1 MTETEDV
8 SELLFF
14 DTFSHESDA
23 DINLDLVQFP
33 KPVFIT
39 QVRIIPL
46 GARVQADFPGG
57 VRLGATN
64 PSKFDIEFFVN
75 DLGMPGASTFEN
87 LGQLQ
92 YNQNDCIHLE
102 CTQEKIPTDG
112 LVLRGWYNT
121 ITLAVYGI
129 LTNSLTENIAS
140 PPAAPCEPEEMEE
153 IAPNLSGEA
162 RNSSLQDE
170 EMKEEWKEPLPG
182 EIPGSGGHGGHERED
197 IDYDGMRG
205 RGLSSSGGEHYR
217 RDSGD
222 ERNERRT
229 RKSSRSSERSPTSS
243 RNRCHSESNDRE
255 YIRSRDRERE
265 TREREKNMR
274 DWSRSPV
281 YGHRSRRKRSERS
294 RSDIEESHKWP
305 RTPPATIVSPARP
318 RSPDYSDEES
328 PSAPHYKASKGRS
341 YNRRSSESL
350 EAVATANE
358 NPETTMPE
366 EEETPGTPV
375 EQYEPILSD
384 DEILDDEPDD
394 DSNTNDEPAPA
405 ADEFEQEIQLA
416 AAQAKPAIID
426 FNPYT
431 QPVQKFNESFVKQYD
446 KNVDVFQTLLNKYEQ
461 QTKCETLEGFKDANT
476 SAEEKEAFVY
486 LCEQLISE
494 LSYVSSDYKRRDYI
508 FKELIGKKDNL
519 KLIYNILM
527 VALDF
532 EAACAQPQPAF
543 KIRHIKTGARLMELL
558 APCAPLFEYLLH
570 TVNYDPFKAIL
581 LLYHQNYMALSIK
594 LLLLKAI
601 YALLDTKPALQYFL
615 SPAVDGYQLIL
626 DLLHSS
632 KLTRT
637 KYFLQS
643 IIKKLHLNE
652 ALATIRETC
661 TNLFVLTNYEATS
674 MEPFNILESAV
685 LQVIDALYENC
696 LSYQQPRRFLP
707 VSKKFDISVDSS
719 AQRSFANFLRAYFN
733 HHTLAESLL
742 LLLSNCDALPSSLV
756 LASLD
761 LLQALLSTHIG
772 IDYLVDD
779 GFEVAQMLVAILL
792 GIEDVPSQEMEDV
805 VDQEEAENEDT
816 EMKPLDGE
824 TKPPEQEDV
833 KKSPSQ
839 PTEPNATDVTAT
851 TTTTEIADNKSS
863 NDPEAM
869 ELAENDDIQDL
880 AQKHCKRSYEDQ
892 FIKLGIELSYK
903 VQTRYHLDAI
913 VYYSTVAEPYDAS
926 NLATHLHALYSQT
939 CNADGRQYTVE
950 VIGLNNQLH
959 IFMDLIK
966 QEQRLQAQR
975 QLSSPGAKYKSP
987 VLSYAVDMV
996 DCCVRYCENLDYL
1009 IEFGKRI
1016 LELAK
1021 NHETFEPSVSAVLQE
1036 LFVYLKP
1043 IEVANIFS
1051 YDDITPLV
1059 EVITRSMEYVTTFPG
1074 DLIMGL
1080 RILRHLAIGPVSR
1093 LYKSADTEELK
1104 HRYVALQFYAADG
1117 IQTLLQIL
1125 EKLCAYFE
1133 QPGLHTPSL
1142 MTIQGIHCC
1151 QIILPTLQIL
1161 REMLSFAIQ
1170 CRDAEFKDLTAIDHL
1185 MRTYYLM
1192 HYFPSNSPAA
1202 AEVEKSKYEI
1212 IQTLLAYTQP
1222 NEQHEELLHKSL
1234 WTQMIREILKNID
1247 SPSTFIPGLLVLA
1260 ELLPLPLPVPLPQ
1273 SDATPNGESLKT
1285 KAQRLLTERKLWSAH
1300 LHPQGSQ
1307 ISRLIEAMAPSSFPQ
1322 LSDLLTRVCLQLAD
1336 LASNMTLLISK
1347 TFSDLLCHEWSTGG
1361 QQPTA
1366 QLSRL
1371 LAFYA
1376 RLNVYPSLKISTL
1389 SILSGKL
1396 WDLLQQL
1403 LLIKNPSEVGIK
1415 CQISVHRLLESFL
1428 DTEISFIA
1436 TKNVLAN
1443 NNTNPLLNLASALP
1457 NKELIPKIAD
1467 AIFTNVMQA
1476 DVKQGEVAALGIRNM
1491 MILTDHDI
1499 TFYHLSSVLKQKK
1512 SEFQE
1517 WLAKLCENTNEN
1529 SAFTANVESLIL
1541 LFRAL
1546 TQIEDLNQQYSYI
1559 PARTLKLSGQE
1570 LAMIMGFNRE
1580 EEKTIIDRLSALL
1593 ERGGEAAEVN
1603 VSLKSDLQQLK
1614 ELLTS
1619 SDVILTSGNDEE
1631 SVASGMELNNEPT
1644 LPQTESIVSQYD
1656 ARPVFTIYDPLNGDD
1671 YQMTSDYWLQ
1681 ALNIDDLTTQDF
1693 ETQFERV
1700 TCDLTELAQTCL
1712 TPECNLSSDCKRVL
1726 HLSAS
1731 PQSNRERTP
1740 TAPCFRTRRVEVE
1753 PSTGRPEKK
1762 IFITSMRGRG
1772 YSRPPPSRGDLFRSR
1787 PPNTSRP
1794 PSLHV
1799 DDFLALETCG
1809 AQPTGPTGYNKI
1821 PPLMRGSRVG
1831 RNRGSRISAAVAYRK
1846 TKLIRTN
1853 SPLTWSESG
1862 PPSHYRSSDSHFG
1875 GGSSGEPHYVTSHF
1889 TGRIRGRGL
1898 RSRPYMR

>member
-1 MTETEDV
+1 MTEAEDV

-75 DLGMPGASTFEN
+75 DLGMPGASAFEN

-140 PPAAPCEPEEMEE
+140 PPPAPCEPEEMED
-153 IAPNLSGEA
+153 IAASISADA
-162 RNSSLQDE
+162 RNTTLQDDD
-170 EMKEEWKEPLPG
+170 MKEEWKEPLPG
-182 EIPGSGGHGGHERED
+182 EIPVTHGIERED
-197 IDYDGMRG
+197 LEYEGLRVRG
-205 RGLSSSGGEHYR
+205 ITATAGVSEHYR
-217 RDSGD
+217 RDSGE
-222 ERNERRT
+222 ERERRL

-243 RNRCHSESNDRE
+243 RNRCLSESNDRE

-265 TREREKNMR
+265 RDREKNMR
-274 DWSRSPV
+274 DDWSRSPV

-305 RTPPATIVSPARP
+305 RTPPASIVSPARP
-318 RSPDYSDEES
+318 RSPDYSDEE
-328 PSAPHYKASKGRS
+328 AAAAHYKAMKARNYG
-341 YNRRSSESL
+341 RRSSESL
-350 EAVATANE
+350 DAPASAPE
-358 NPETTMPE
+358 NPDSNMPE

-394 DSNTNDEPAPA
+394 DSNANDDQAQA
-405 ADEFEQEIQLA
+405 VDEFEQEIQLA
-416 AAQAKPAIID
+416 AISAKPAIID

-431 QPVQKFNESFVKQYD
+431 QPVQKFTESSFKQHE
-446 KNVDVFQTLLNKYEQ
+446 KDVEVFETLLRKYEH
-461 QTKCETLEGFKDANT
+461 QTKCGCLEAFKDAAT
-476 SAEEKEAFVY
+476 SAEEKENFVY
-486 LCEQLISE
+486 LCEQLINQ
-494 LSYVSSDYKRRDYI
+494 LSFVSQNYKRRNHV
-508 FKELIGKKDNL
+508 FKELFGKTENL
-519 KLIYNILM
+519 KQMYHILM

-532 EAACAQPQPAF
+532 EAACSQPQPAF

-558 APCAPLFEYLLH
+558 ATSCSLFEYLLH
-570 TVNYDPFKAIL
+570 TENYDPFKAIL
-581 LLYHQNYMALSIK
+581 ILYHQKYMALSIK
-594 LLLLKAI
+594 LLLLKSI
-601 YALLDTKPALQYFL
+601 YTLLDTKPALQHFL

-643 IIKKLHLNE
+643 LIKKLHLNE
-652 ALATIRETC
+652 ALLTIRETC
-661 TNLFVLTNYEATS
+661 TNLFVLTNYEASS
-674 MEPFNILESAV
+674 MEPYRMLEAAI
-685 LQVIDALYENC
+685 LQVIEALQENC

-707 VSKKFDISVDSS
+707 VSKKFEISVDTS
-719 AQRSFANFLRAYFN
+719 ALRSFAHSLRSYFN
-733 HHTLAESLL
+733 QHALAESLL
-742 LLLSNCDALPSSLV
+742 LLLSNSDSLPSFLL

-761 LLQALLSTHIG
+761 LLQALLSSHIG

-779 GFEVAQMLVAILL
+779 GFEVTQMLVAILL
-792 GIEDVPSQEMEDV
+792 GIEEVPPEV
-805 VDQEEAENEDT
+805 EEANLEVDEEDIA
-816 EMKPLDGE
+816 M
-824 TKPPEQEDV
+824 KPPESVTKNEED
-833 KKSPSQ
+833 KTSSPK
-839 PTEPNATDVTAT
+839 TTAT
-851 TTTTEIADNKSS
+851 PAESATQSESAEKETINESEIL
-863 NDPEAM
+863 E
-869 ELAENDDIQDL
+869 DDMQIISDKPCSRPYDL
-880 AQKHCKRSYEDQ
+880 QLTKA
-892 FIKLGIELSYK
+892 GVELSYK
-903 VQTRYHLDAI
+903 IQSRYHLDAI
-913 VYYSTVAEPYDAS
+913 VYYSNTSEHYDVGILS
-926 NLATHLHALYSQT
+926 NHLHALYSQT
-939 CNADGRQYTVE
+939 CNTEGRQYTVE
-950 VIGLNNQLH
+950 VIGLNSNLH

-966 QEQRLQAQR
+966 QEQRFQAQR

-996 DCCVRYCENLDYL
+996 DCCVRYAENLDYL

-1036 LFVYLKP
+1036 LFVHLKP
-1043 IEVANIFS
+1043 LEVANIFS

-1059 EVITRSMEYVTTFPG
+1059 EIIGRSAEYVTTFPG

-1080 RILRHLAIGPVSR
+1080 RILRHLAIGPVTK
-1093 LYKSADTEELK
+1093 LFKSADTEELK
-1104 HRYVALQFYAADG
+1104 HRYVALQFYATDG
-1117 IQTLLQIL
+1117 IQTMLQIL

-1133 QPGLHTPSL
+1133 QPGLHSPSL
-1142 MTIQGIHCC
+1142 MTLQGTYCIQIM
-1151 QIILPTLQIL
+1151 LPSLQIL

-1170 CRDAEFKDLTAIDHL
+1170 CRDVEFKDLTAIDHL
-1185 MRTYYLM
+1185 MRSYFLL
-1192 HYFPSNSPAA
+1192 HYFPSSSPVAA
-1202 AEVEKSKYEI
+1202 DVAKCKHEI

-1222 NEQHEELLHKSL
+1222 NEQDEELLHKSL

-1260 ELLPLPLPVPLPQ
+1260 ELLPLPLPVPLPLGDSSANQ
-1273 SDATPNGESLKT
+1273 EILKS

-1300 LHPQGSQ
+1300 LHPQGAQ
-1307 ISRLIEAMAPSSFPQ
+1307 IARLLEAMAPSSFPQ

-1336 LASNMTLLISK
+1336 LAPNMTLLISK
-1347 TFSDLLCHEWSTGG
+1347 TLSDLLTSEWSSVG
-1361 QQPTA
+1361 QQPSA

-1371 LAFYA
+1371 LQFYA
-1376 RLNVYPSLKISTL
+1376 RLNTHPALKISTL

-1396 WDLLQQL
+1396 WDLFQQL
-1403 LLIKNPSEVGIK
+1403 LTLKNPTELGIK
-1415 CQISVHRLLESFL
+1415 CQHSVHRILESFL
-1428 DTEISFIA
+1428 DTDISFIS
-1436 TKNVLAN
+1436 TKSLLTN
-1443 NNTNPLLNLASALP
+1443 NNANPLLNLASALP
-1457 NKELIPKIAD
+1457 NKELIPKMVE
-1467 AIFTNVMQA
+1467 AIITNVMQT
-1476 DVKQGEVAALGIRNM
+1476 DLKEEISTMGVRNLLM
-1491 MILTDHDI
+1491 LTDHDI
-1499 TFYHLSSVLKQKK
+1499 TFYHLSLMLKQKK
-1512 SEFQE
+1512 TEFQE
-1517 WLAKLCENTNEN
+1517 WLKKFNGINEPASY
-1529 SAFTANVESLIL
+1529 SAIVEALIL
-1541 LFRAL
+1541 LLRAL
-1546 TQIEDLNQQYSYI
+1546 SHIEDLSQHYTNL
-1559 PARTLKLSGQE
+1559 PPRTLKLSGQE
-1570 LAMIMGFNRE
+1570 LALITAYNRDDEKSHILERLSVLLEACSPGEEAKSLKTDIQALKDMLKAADLALAAGNE
-1580 EEKTIIDRLSALL
+1580 EESTA
-1593 ERGGEAAEVN
+1593 
-1603 VSLKSDLQQLK
+1603 
-1614 ELLTS
+1614 
-1619 SDVILTSGNDEE
+1619 SGNDATNL
-1631 SVASGMELNNEPT
+1631 SAQLCANVEPS
-1644 LPQTESIVSQYD
+1644 LPQTESIVTQYD
-1656 ARPVFTIYDPLNGDD
+1656 ARPIFTTYDAVTDD
-1671 YQMTSDYWLQ
+1671 MLHMTSDYWLQ
-1681 ALNIDDLTTQDF
+1681 MLNIDDLTTQDF
-1693 ETQFERV
+1693 ETQYERI
-1700 TCDLTELAQTCL
+1700 TCDLTELAQNCL

-1772 YSRPPPSRGDLFRSR
+1772 YVRPPPSRGDLFRSR

-1831 RNRGSRISAAVAYRK
+1831 RSRGSRISAVGAYRK
-1846 TKLIRTN
+1846 KTIIRTN
-1853 SPLTWSESG
+1853 SPLTWNEG
-1862 PPSHYRSSDSHFG
+1862 GGHSHYRSSSEHFG
-1875 GGSSGEPHYVTSHF
+1875 SSSGEPHYVTSHF
-1889 TGRIRGRGL
+1889 SGRIRGRGL

>member
-1 MTETEDV
+1 MTDTEDV

-140 PPAAPCEPEEMEE
+140 PPAAPCEPEDMEE
-153 IAPNLSGEA
+153 LAPNLSGEA
-162 RNSSLQDE
+162 RNTSLQDE

-182 EIPGSGGHGGHERED
+182 ELPVVTAHGHERED
-197 IDYDGMRG
+197 IEYEGMRA
-205 RGLSSSGGEHYR
+205 RGLSSSGEHYH
-217 RDSGD
+217 RDSGE
-222 ERNERRT
+222 ERTERRA

-328 PSAPHYKASKGRS
+328 SAAAHYKSSKPRN

-350 EAVATANE
+350 DAVAASNE
-358 NPETTMPE
+358 NPETTLPE

-394 DSNTNDEPAPA
+394 DSNTNDDQAQA

-431 QPVQKFNESFVKQYD
+431 QPVQKLNESFVKKYD
-446 KNVDVFQTLLNKYEQ
+446 KDVEVFQTLLGKYEQ
-461 QTKCETLEGFKDANT
+461 QTKCDTLLTFKDAST
-476 SAEEKEAFVY
+476 GAEEKEAFVF
-486 LCEQLISE
+486 LCEQFINQ
-494 LSYVSSDYKRRDYI
+494 LSYISSDYKRRDYI
-508 FKELIGKKDNL
+508 FKELFGKQENL
-519 KLIYNILM
+519 KLVYNILL

-558 APCAPLFEYLLH
+558 APSATLFEYLLN

-581 LLYHQNYMALSIK
+581 LLYHQMYMALSIK

-652 ALATIRETC
+652 ALATIRDTC
-661 TNLFVLTNYEATS
+661 TNLFVLTNYEPSS

-685 LQVIDALYENC
+685 LQVIDALHENC

-707 VSKKFDISVDSS
+707 VSKKFDISLDTS
-719 AQRSFANFLRAYFN
+719 AQRSFANFLRSYFN

-761 LLQALLSTHIG
+761 MLQALLSTHIG

-779 GFEVAQMLVAILL
+779 GFEVTQMLVAILL
-792 GIEDVPSQEMEDV
+792 GIDDVPSQDMEDV
-805 VDQEEAENEDT
+805 AEPEEEEGEDA

-824 TKPPEQEDV
+824 AKSQPEEDV
-833 KKSPSQ
+833 KKSP
-839 PTEPNATDVTAT
+839 TESKEVTAT
-851 TTTTEIADNKSS
+851 DTTVPTSSTEITDPKSS

-869 ELAENDDIQDL
+869 ELAENEEIQVM

-913 VYYSTVAEPYDAS
+913 IFYSTVAEPYDAAT
-926 NLATHLHALYSQT
+926 LAGHLHAIYSQT

-959 IFMDLIK
+959 VFMDLIK

-1043 IEVANIFS
+1043 IEVTNIFS

-1080 RILRHLAIGPVSR
+1080 RILRHLAIGPFSR

-1202 AEVEKSKYEI
+1202 AEVEKSKHEI

-1273 SDATPNGESLKT
+1273 TEATSTGETLKT

-1300 LHPQGSQ
+1300 LHPQGAQ
-1307 ISRLIEAMAPSSFPQ
+1307 IARLIEAMAPSSFPQ

-1336 LASNMTLLISK
+1336 LAPNMTLLISK
-1347 TFSDLLCHEWSTGG
+1347 TFSDLLCNEWSTAG

-1371 LAFYA
+1371 LVFYA

-1396 WDLLQQL
+1396 WDLFQQL
-1403 LLIKNPSEVGIK
+1403 LLIKNPSEIGIK

-1467 AIFTNVMQA
+1467 ALFSNVMQA
-1476 DVKQGEVAALGIRNM
+1476 DIKQGEVSALGIRNM
-1491 MILTDHDI
+1491 IILTDHDI
-1499 TFYHLSSVLKQKK
+1499 TFYHLCAVLKQKK
-1512 SEFQE
+1512 MEFQE
-1517 WLAKLCENTNEN
+1517 WLTKLTDVNE
-1529 SAFTANVESLIL
+1529 SITAYNPNVEALIL
-1541 LFRAL
+1541 FLRSL

-1559 PARTLKLSGQE
+1559 PPRTLKLTAQE
-1570 LAMIMGFNRE
+1570 LAMIIGFNRE
-1580 EEKTIIDRLSALL
+1580 EKEKTIIDRLLVLL
-1593 ERGGEAAEVN
+1593 ERGESTEVN

-1614 ELLTS
+1614 EMLTS
-1619 SDVILTSGNDEE
+1619 CDVVLSSGNDEE
-1631 SVASGMELNNEPT
+1631 SVASGNELNNEPT

-1656 ARPVFTIYDPLNGDD
+1656 SRPVFTIYDALNGDD

-1681 ALNIDDLTTQDF
+1681 ALNIDDLTAQDF
-1693 ETQFERV
+1693 ETQYERV
-1700 TCDLTELAQTCL
+1700 TCDLTELAQSCL

-1762 IFITSMRGRG
+1762 IFVTSMRGRG
-1772 YSRPPPSRGDLFRSR
+1772 YARPPPSRGDLFRSR

-1831 RNRGSRISAAVAYRK
+1831 RNRGSRISAAAAYRK